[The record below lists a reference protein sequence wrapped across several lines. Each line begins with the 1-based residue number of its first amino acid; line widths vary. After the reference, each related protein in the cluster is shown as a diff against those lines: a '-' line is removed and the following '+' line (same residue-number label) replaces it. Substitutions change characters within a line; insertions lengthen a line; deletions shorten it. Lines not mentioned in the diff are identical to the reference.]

1 MEAYMWFYIIIGVL
15 FIAIGLAV
23 HVFKKYFLIAGYNTM
38 SKEKKA
44 NVDIESLARLMGL
57 YSYVNGGILILA
69 GVLHALG
76 LKQALIL
83 TIVFFS
89 VSTIYLLIKAQKYDG
104 NNYDENGKI
113 RKGVEKN
120 LYYLLQILLLY

>member
-1 MEAYMWFYIIIGVL
+1 MWFYIIIGVL